1 MTRRHVETF
10 RQKLAQQMFARQ
22 MLARQMLARQML
34 AAERGVL
41 LPGARHRAPGNGST

>member
-10 RQKLAQQMFARQ
+10 RQKLAQQMF
-22 MLARQMLARQML
+22 ARQMLARQML